1 MPLLEL
7 WKSNPSAIEQFS
19 IEQIVTSAGDGVLK
33 DGSLCSTELRSFLS
47 QVSTSKLRQYIE
59 KCLST
64 PLNKGGQVLQDLVN
78 ELGRR
83 LEYKVENGRYQGIA
97 GAIGFDGFWL
107 SDEGHAIIVEVKT
120 TDAYRISLETIVGYR
135 SKLQVS
141 GKIAGTASMLI
152 VTGREDTGELEA
164 QVRGS
169 RHAWDIRLI
178 SADALIRLVELK
190 EDSESAETSE
200 KIRSLLTPRE
210 YTRLD
215 AMIDVMFTTA
225 KDVVS
230 AVETGPSV
238 EDEAEGPVQTASK
251 KTDDE
256 SGWEFTD
263 RKLLQAKRDEVFK
276 ALATREKTVLIAKSL
291 ATYWNSDHTVRAVCT
306 ISKRYSTRQHP
317 YWYAYHPRWQT
328 FLDEALRSFIVFAC
342 MDKQVAYAVPA
353 NIMHAHLP
361 ALTTTDGKYWH
372 VDLADADNGHVA
384 MFLAKTKEM
393 VSLAPYA
400 LPLGSISP

>member
-19 IEQIVTSAGDGVLK
+19 IEQIVISAGDGSLK
-33 DGSLCSTELRSFLS
+33 DDSLCSSELRAFLS
-47 QVSTSKLRQYIE
+47 QVSTSKLRQYVE

-64 PLNKGGQVLQDLVN
+64 PLNKGGLVLQDLIN

-83 LEYKVENGRYQGIA
+83 LEYTVENGRYQGVA
-97 GAIGFDGFWL
+97 GKNNFDGFWL
-107 SDEGHAIIVEVKT
+107 SNEGHAIVVEVKT
-120 TDAYRISLETIVGYR
+120 TDTYRISLETIVGYL
-135 SKLQVS
+135 SKFRVS
-141 GKIAGTASMLI
+141 GRILGTASMLI

-178 SADALIRLVELK
+178 STDALIRLVQLK
-190 EDSESAETSE
+190 EESESAETGI

-215 AMIDVMFTTA
+215 AMIDVMFTTT

-230 AVETGPSV
+230 AVEAGLSV
-238 EDEAEGPVQTASK
+238 DDETESPVQVVHEKSDGT
-251 KTDDE
+251 

-263 RKLLQAKRDEVFK
+263 RTLLQGKRNEVFR
-276 ALATREKTVLIAKSL
+276 ALALREKTVLIAKSL
-291 ATYWNSDHTVRAVCT
+291 ATYWNADHTVRAVCT
-306 ISKRYSTRQHP
+306 ISKRYTSRQHP

-328 FLDEALRSFIVFAC
+328 FLDEASRSFIVFAC
-342 MDKQVAYAVPA
+342 MDKQAAYAVPA
-353 NIMHAHLP
+353 DVMHKHLP
-361 ALTTTDGKYWH
+361 ALRTTDDKYWH
-372 VDLADADNGHVA
+372 VDLSDAEDGHVE
-384 MFLAKTKEM
+384 MFLAKTREM
-393 VSLAPYA
+393 VSLTPYA
-400 LPLGSISP
+400 LPLGALSD

>member
-7 WKSNPSAIEQFS
+7 WKSNPPAIEQFS
-19 IEQIVTSAGDGVLK
+19 IEQIVTSAGDGILK
-33 DGSLCSTELRSFLS
+33 DGSLCSTELRTFLS
-47 QVSTSKLRQYIE
+47 QVSTSKLRQYVE
-59 KCLST
+59 KCLSA

-83 LEYKVENGRYQGIA
+83 LEYKVENGRYQGVA
-97 GAIGFDGFWL
+97 GAIGFDGLWS
-107 SDEGHAIIVEVKT
+107 SDEGHAIVVEVKT

-135 SKLQVS
+135 SKLQMS
-141 GKIAGTASMLI
+141 GKVLGGASILI

-178 SADALIRLVELK
+178 SSDALIRLVELK
-190 EDSESAETSE
+190 EDSESAETSV

-230 AVETGPSV
+230 AVEAQPSDEEESEAAV
-238 EDEAEGPVQTASK
+238 QQEAE
-251 KTDDE
+251 KTDGP

-263 RKLLQAKRDEVFK
+263 RSLLQGKRNEIFK
-276 ALATREKTVLIAKSL
+276 ALATREKTILIAKSL

-306 ISKRYSTRQHP
+306 ISKRYISRHHP
-317 YWYAYHPRWQT
+317 YWYAYHPRWQK
-328 FLDEALRSFIVFAC
+328 FLDETPRSFVLFGC
-342 MDKQVAYAVPA
+342 MDRQVAYALPA
-353 NIMHAHLP
+353 SIMHQYLP
-361 ALTTTDGKYWH
+361 SLRTTDDKYWH
-372 VDLADADNGHVA
+372 VDLSDAADGH
-384 MFLAKTKEM
+384 LALYLAITKEK

-400 LPLGSISP
+400 LPLAGFSV